1 MLAYSYISYFCTSE
15 STIKCNRTI
24 IAMGVTPLMWKALE
38 NFTKFYNRAIWT
50 CPFEWDPKKKRM
62 IYNKLSASLTPWAVA
77 VFGFTS
83 LMLLASLSLL
93 LLHVFGIVDLTL
105 IHGLVA
111 TFCTLCLIFGGTGEI
126 VCLYGE
132 NFAYAVNSAVYFYT
146 SMSK

>member
-1 MLAYSYISYFCTSE
+1 
-15 STIKCNRTI
+15 
-24 IAMGVTPLMWKALE
+24 
-38 NFTKFYNRAIWT
+38 
-50 CPFEWDPKKKRM
+50 M

-126 VCLYGE
+126 MCLYGE
-132 NFAYAVNSAVYFYT
+132 NLAYAVNSAVYFYT